1 MAKRGGLGTNLDA
14 LIPTS
19 LTVAGK
25 EVGQQNEIDIN
36 LISPNPKQPRT
47 VFDEAALKELMVSI
61 KEIGILQPPV
71 VREVSGGRYEL
82 IMGERR
88 YRAAKA
94 VGLKTIPVIIRQT
107 PDNELLREALIEN
120 IHRSQLNPLEEGAAY
135 AQLLSDFNCTHE
147 ELATKLG
154 RSRPHLSNTMRLL
167 TLPQAVQKRVAL
179 GIISAGHAR
188 ALLGLTDA
196 AEIEKLANRIVA
208 ENLSVRSVEE
218 IIATGGS
225 GKKST
230 KRKPRS
236 GNPELNEIAEELGD
250 YLDTRVKI
258 EGSAGKGKIVIEY
271 SGGQDLQR
279 IIKEIKSQLLLN
291 YIFKVNDKFRIFS
304 VKVLR

>member
-47 VFDEAALKELMVSI
+47 VFDEAALNELMVSI

-167 TLPQAVQKRVAL
+167 SLPPTVQNRVAL

-196 AEIEKLANRIVA
+196 SEIEKLANRIVA

-225 GKKST
+225 GKKTS
-230 KRKPRS
+230 KRKVRK

-271 SGGQDLQR
+271 SGGEDLQR
-279 IIKEIKSQLLLN
+279 IIKEIKS
-291 YIFKVNDKFRIFS
+291 
-304 VKVLR
+304 